1 MSKKT
6 PSQDFNYKFEHHWGG
21 EDNWYTKGK
30 RWANKQ
36 KFPINHLALGALE
49 WLRERW
55 VDGRVEMEMAS
66 VDKQAEEIKEQWD
79 KEDEQRSTNKA
90 EIVETGLFGEE
101 GWSISVSNPVVERG
115 SEEPVASV
123 GTGSD
128 EEGLGNS
135 FPDPWGGDWNDA
147 VINWD
152 RINKERSS

>member
-36 KFPINHLALGALE
+36 KFPINHLSLGALE

-55 VDGRVEMEMAS
+55 VDGRVEMEMTS

-79 KEDEQRSTNKA
+79 KEDEQRANKA
-90 EIVETGLFGEE
+90 EILETGLFGEE
-101 GWSISVSNPVVERG
+101 GWSVSVSNPVVERR
-115 SEEPVASV
+115 SEEPNASV
-123 GTGSD
+123 GAGSD
-128 EEGLGNS
+128 EKGLGNP
-135 FPDPWGGDWNDA
+135 FPDPWDGDWNDA
-147 VINWD
+147 VWTWQ
-152 RINKERSS
+152 RINKERSL